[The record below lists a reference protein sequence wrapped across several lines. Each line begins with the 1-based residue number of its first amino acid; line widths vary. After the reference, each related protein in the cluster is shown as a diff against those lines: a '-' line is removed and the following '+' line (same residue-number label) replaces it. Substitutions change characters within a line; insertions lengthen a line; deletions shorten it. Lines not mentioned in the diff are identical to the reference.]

1 MNLILFGIVCGI
13 IAARIKEMNHALCA
27 FLDHMTAASV
37 GALRPLIHFLTN
49 TLAVAVLIEIL
60 LIL

>member
-13 IAARIKEMNHALCA
+13 IAARIKEMNHALHR
-27 FLDHMTAASV
+27 FLDHISLASI
-37 GALRPLIHFLTN
+37 GARGPLIHLFSS
-49 TLAVAVLIEIL
+49 TLAVALLIEIL